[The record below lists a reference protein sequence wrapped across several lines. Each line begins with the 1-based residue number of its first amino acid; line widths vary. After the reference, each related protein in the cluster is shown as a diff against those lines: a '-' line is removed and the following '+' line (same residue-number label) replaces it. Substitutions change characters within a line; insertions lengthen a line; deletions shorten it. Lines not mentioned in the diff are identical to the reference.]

1 MSVASPLVA
10 DLAKHLRSRIL
21 AGEYAPEAKVTE
33 SGLAAEYGVAR
44 PTVRSAI
51 ELLAGEGLLVRSP
64 FAAVRVPAIPLSERD
79 ELVTVLRFTEDLAL
93 DRIRSQQP
101 DVRELRQAASGSL
114 HGMLATLVRVSGSPR
129 LEPIHRRTTFELMLL
144 TQQHPGELA
153 SPDDAAAM
161 RRCGR
166 LRTPSPRSGSPR
178 PAPCSSSC
186 RICAMGASGPGGAP
200 RPPAL
205 DAEASPHC
213 RAAASGQESGGP
225 SVSDWGDQR
234 GCVTNGP
241 P

>member
-153 SPDDAAAM
+153 SPDDAAAHATM
-161 RRCGR
+161 R
-166 LRTPSPRSGSPR
+166 SF
-178 PAPCSSSC
+178 A
-186 RICAMGASGPGGAP
+186 
-200 RPPAL
+200 
-205 DAEASPHC
+205 DAVATERFPEASALLEQLQDLRDGGVRAGG
-213 RAAASGQESGGP
+213 RAASSR
-225 SVSDWGDQR
+225 SR
-234 GCVTNGP
+234 R
-241 P
+241 